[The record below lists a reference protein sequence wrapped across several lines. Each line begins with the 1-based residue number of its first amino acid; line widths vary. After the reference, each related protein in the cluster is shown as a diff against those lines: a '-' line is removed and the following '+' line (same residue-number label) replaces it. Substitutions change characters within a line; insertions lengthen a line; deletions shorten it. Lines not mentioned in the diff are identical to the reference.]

1 MERELI
7 KQKVMEVIED
17 TTDILR
23 EEMSEEDALMDD
35 LDVSSL
41 EILTIIGE
49 IEEVFDIKVDKK
61 EMRDIVTI
69 GDVIDHIYN
78 TLN

>member
-41 EILTIIGE
+41 K
-49 IEEVFDIKVDKK
+49 F
-61 EMRDIVTI
+61 
-69 GDVIDHIYN
+69 
-78 TLN
+78 

>member
-41 EILTIIGE
+41 EILTIIVE

>member
-1 MERELI
+1 
-7 KQKVMEVIED
+7 MEVIED